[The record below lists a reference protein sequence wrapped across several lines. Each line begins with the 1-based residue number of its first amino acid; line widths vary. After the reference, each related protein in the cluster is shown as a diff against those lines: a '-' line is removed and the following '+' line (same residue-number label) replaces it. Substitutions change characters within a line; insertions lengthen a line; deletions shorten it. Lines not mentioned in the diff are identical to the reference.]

1 MDVCDVLLGF
11 FFALNRHQETLCRI
25 NIGRKKEMKVDGEQ
39 KRRVMQVLHVAES
52 SGEFGALC

>member
-1 MDVCDVLLGF
+1 M
-11 FFALNRHQETLCRI
+11 NRHQETLCRI